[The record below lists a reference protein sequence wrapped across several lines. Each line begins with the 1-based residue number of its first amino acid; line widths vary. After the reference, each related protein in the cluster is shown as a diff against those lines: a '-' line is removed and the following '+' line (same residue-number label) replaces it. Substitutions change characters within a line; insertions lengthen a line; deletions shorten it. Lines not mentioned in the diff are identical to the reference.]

1 MERLYKLFEERDKD
15 MTNKKYKKKGVSK
28 EWLISHGFR
37 LNREYSDICSNAY
50 TYIFP
55 VYKYRD
61 KTILEC
67 ELCIFLEDGEVKI
80 NVYEQG
86 TKEMYPSYYNDE
98 FAKKNNEVL
107 KIINRNIL
115 NKLKNL
121 GVKEID
127 E

>member
-1 MERLYKLFEERDKD
+1 MGRLYKLFGERDK
-15 MTNKKYKKKGVSK
+15 MINKKYKKKDTSK
-28 EWLISHGFR
+28 EWLLSHGFR
-37 LNREYSDICSNAY
+37 FNREYSDICSNAY

-55 VYKYRD
+55 VYKYKN

-67 ELCIFLEDGEVKI
+67 EICIFLEDGEVRT

-98 FAKKNNEVL
+98 FANKDNEVL
-107 KIINRNIL
+107 KIVNRNIL

-121 GVKEID
+121 GVEVIN